1 MASTSLSSPHS
12 SAEPRGGLVAPP
24 GHPKFGCPCRAGI
37 WLTNLQPPSLVCVQS
52 RSLSPRL
59 CLHFQATTSSST
71 FTTTATSSTPRR
83 PSPSAATTPSGT
95 CPSSSA
101 SPLGTSSSKSL
112 SLEFT
117 VMQVR
122 RTEVTTAK
130 KVAWITH
137 AQDPLLQPGVSAPTC
152 GRGTGKPGGA
162 ISCCPQEVAGVGLVF
177 LGQRVF
183 LALLEGHQPCPTVL
197 LPLCCHKPASTPAA
211 PRWATCRWVP
221 APPGPGCCTGGRC
234 AAVVWL

>member
-12 SAEPRGGLVAPP
+12 SAEPRGGLVAPRAPQIWLPMPCGNLAHKPPASLPGVCPEQVSLTKAPSPFP
-24 GHPKFGCPCRAGI
+24 GHYVIIHLYHNGHVINTKATKSISGYNPVWNMPFLFSLPAGDI
-37 WLTNLQPPSLVCVQS
+37 QQQE
-52 RSLSPRL
+52 R
-59 CLHFQATTSSST
+59 
-71 FTTTATSSTPRR
+71 
-83 PSPSAATTPSGT
+83 
-95 CPSSSA
+95 
-101 SPLGTSSSKSL
+101 

-117 VMQVR
+117 VTQVS
-122 RTEVTTAK
+122 RTEVTAAK

-183 LALLEGHQPCPTVL
+183 LALLEGHQPCPTLL
-197 LPLCCHKPASTPAA
+197 LPLCCHRPASTPAA